1 MPKGE
6 VRLSM
11 IYPMAA
17 VGGYRVSR
25 VCKKCGRKVVGTDQ
39 TSLNVNFTA
48 HMRLHEK
55 SGESEP

>member
-1 MPKGE
+1 M
-6 VRLSM
+6 SM

-39 TSLNVNFTA
+39 TSLNMNYTA

-55 SGESEP
+55 SGESKS